1 MDARTRFE
9 QTRQAV
15 VELDNVKALI
25 MSGGD
30 EWLPPGV
37 RSSAISDPTAS
48 RAIRNVDELQERL
61 KSLRQ
66 RESELESFIGVSL
79 GVIEAV
85 RKGFNEQAAEL
96 LDLRYIDGLK
106 WRDVTEL
113 TDVKRQKGNYL
124 LNITFDWIDSVGV
137 SRLLKGQYEI

>member
-1 MDARTRFE
+1 MDARARFE